1 MLLASR
7 LDFPLSRK
15 TADMENP
22 DLGCIVQAFPNRGAR
37 KVSWL
42 RKIRLRHRT
51 KGLIAY
57 VLRLLNHE
65 ALGWVT
71 LIFGV
76 SFAGILVSWT
86 CWEFLHGTE
95 ASPSTTIRNMSF
107 VVGGIVAL
115 FFALWR
121 SRLAERQADTG
132 QRGLLNE
139 RYQKGAEMLG
149 SGVLSVRMGG
159 IYALQRLAEDNP
171 KEYAIQI
178 LGLFCAFVRHP
189 TRDESTTQSPDN
201 ETEEHLR
208 EDVGAIM
215 AFIGYRNQSI
225 INIEK
230 ETDFRLDL
238 RDANLYHIHLRGA
251 NLSKA
256 ILNGA
261 NLSKANLARADLSL
275 TQLENANLSDVSAD
289 HANCLW
295 TQFTRAQ
302 LTNIRLVNANCSNAS
317 MFKANL
323 SGAILVGGKSIRH
336 HLQPRRFVPR
346 TSDGHQHDRHSS
358 LRSKCIGVRFANP
371 SDEDMTSGI
380 WTTTKTPITGLTQS
394 QLDINYA
401 NPSDPPK
408 LAGVNDAE
416 TGAPLVWRG
425 RLRDFREN
433 GNDRESRTE

>member
-1 MLLASR
+1 M
-7 LDFPLSRK
+7 
-15 TADMENP
+15 
-22 DLGCIVQAFPNRGAR
+22 
-37 KVSWL
+37 SWL

-51 KGLIAY
+51 QRLIAY

-65 ALGWVT
+65 ALVWVT

-76 SFAGILVSWT
+76 SFAGILVSWS

-121 SRLAERQADTG
+121 GRLAERQADTG

-201 ETEEHLR
+201 ETEEHFR

-238 RDANLYHIHLRGA
+238 REANLNRIHLGGA
-251 NLSKA
+251 NLSNA
-256 ILNGA
+256 NLNGA
-261 NLSKANLARADLSL
+261 NLSGARLTRANLSQ
-275 TQLENANLSDVSAD
+275 TQLENANLSDVLAD

-317 MFKANL
+317 MFKTNL
-323 SGAILVGGKSIRH
+323 SGAILAEANLSEALFSDADLSH
-336 HLQPRRFVPR
+336 AHLMGANVLGAHF
-346 TSDGHQHDRHSS
+346 SS
-358 LRSKCIGVRFANP
+358 AIVSGVRFANT
-371 SDEDMTSGI
+371 SDEDMTPGSVFI
-380 WTTTKTPITGLTQS
+380 IPRTSIQGLTQS
-394 QLDINYA
+394 QLDYSYA

-408 LAGVNDAE
+408 LAGINDAE
-416 TGAPLVWRG
+416 TGEPLVWKGLLRG
-425 RLRDFREN
+425 FPENRNAREN
-433 GNDRESRTE
+433 HTG